1 MVHNDSLAIELD
13 SVAAIVV
20 DPGQHSGSK
29 TSEIAPRNL
38 HQAAIPGARLALYR
52 GEQRSRHDVRG
63 TCRRGARARRNTPLA
78 ACP

>member
-1 MVHNDSLAIELD
+1 
-13 SVAAIVV
+13 VAAIVV

-52 GEQRSRHDVRG
+52 GEGHMIFFSH
-63 TCRRGARARRNTPLA
+63 AAEILSALA
-78 ACP
+78 V